1 MLSPYREI
9 SKTQVSPKFRIGA
22 DFGVADEPERGEDQA
37 DDNLGH
43 RRRRLQRLL
52 EHRRATSVDESA
64 KIAEVTSLCLR
75 CKAML

>member
-1 MLSPYREI
+1 MLGRYREI

-64 KIAEVTSLCLR
+64 EIAEVTSLCLR
-75 CKAML
+75 